1 MKYLFSIL
9 SLCIV
14 MTIMSCKSD
23 NKANN
28 PANQATKVVT
38 PGDGTA
44 APMGEGAV
52 SNQEATGNPNETMTP
67 TGPTT
72 TMVLDKT
79 EYKFDNVKEGD
90 IVETSVKVTNTGK
103 EPLVIVSCKGSC
115 GCTTPKC
122 PTTPIAPGQSVD
134 VPIKF
139 DTHGKPG
146 SQSKDVT
153 ITANTVPAQTK
164 FRIFGEV
171 ERVNKDKAN

>member
-9 SLCIV
+9 SLCLV
-14 MTIMSCKSD
+14 MTFMSCKNDNSSGDVTSQASKAVAAGNGVISD
-23 NKANN
+23 
-28 PANQATKVVT
+28 Q
-38 PGDGTA
+38 
-44 APMGEGAV
+44 
-52 SNQEATGNPNETMTP
+52 QATGNPNEVATP

-79 EYKFDNVKEGD
+79 EYHFENVKEGD

-122 PTTPIAPGQSVD
+122 PTTPIAPGQSAD
-134 VPIKF
+134 IPIKF

-146 SQSKDVT
+146 NQSKDVT

-164 FRIFGEV
+164 FRIYGEV
-171 ERVNKDKAN
+171 ERVKKD

>member
-1 MKYLFSIL
+1 MKSLFSFL
-9 SLCIV
+9 SLFLV
-14 MTIMSCKSD
+14 LSVFSCKSD
-23 NKANN
+23 TTDANGQEASKA
-28 PANQATKVVT
+28 QAIA
-38 PGDGTA
+38 DGT
-44 APMGEGAV
+44 V
-52 SNQEATGNPNETMTP
+52 SDQVATGNPNEISTP

-79 EYKFDNVKEGD
+79 EYKFSNVKEGD
-90 IVETSVKVTNTGK
+90 VVETSIKVTNTGK

-122 PTTPIAPGQSVD
+122 PTSPIAPGQSADIPV
-134 VPIKF
+134 KF

-146 SQSKDVT
+146 TQSKDVT

-171 ERVNKDKAN
+171 ERVPKESK